1 MFFLPDET
9 MRHRNTDVHL
19 YFGKPV
25 SYNIFD
31 KSKTHSEWAAWL
43 KDMAYSLPWIFN
55 KTNY

>member
-1 MFFLPDET
+1 

-25 SYNIFD
+25 SYKNLD

-43 KDMAYSLPWIFN
+43 KEQTYSLPGIF
-55 KTNY
+55 KVTNY